1 MYKKNNRCFFRVISI
16 ISLILFSS
24 LPLGAAEKEK
34 SDPATGEKELAS
46 SEKSKAPTLPSTLSA
61 GFLDWKPAS
70 ISELNFPRDRFGLAD
85 WVKLVNEKKIE
96 PKGSLDPEWTPDDEL
111 VIDSKVLF
119 QTKSDFMNDVIFP
132 HQVHSWWLSCE
143 SCHDTAGGPI
153 FQMQAGANRVLM
165 PEIVA
170 GKWCGRCHGKTAFPL
185 ADCKRCHTRSKKI
198 EPTED
203 MITRGVVVPPQEI
216 AQETMDIIIF
226 NRYQRRR
233 DQAHIPPAQ
242 FSHSAHQRDN
252 MACSDCH
259 PSIFIPIAGTNDI
272 TMVKNMNGDFC
283 GKCHSGDKDSPLSS
297 WDLTHCKNCHIG
309 LQ

>member
-1 MYKKNNRCFFRVISI
+1 MKIKNKRAFLLVISFVTFLFCFSQI
-16 ISLILFSS
+16 VTAEEKGDASISGNAES
-24 LPLGAAEKEK
+24 AA
-34 SDPATGEKELAS
+34 PAKLKTPA
-46 SEKSKAPTLPSTLSA
+46 LPSTLSA

-70 ISELNFPRDRFGLAD
+70 ISELNFPKDRFGLAD
-85 WVKLVNEKKIE
+85 WVKIVNEKKIA

-111 VIDSKVLF
+111 VIDSDILF

-132 HQVHSWWLSCE
+132 HDTHSWWLSCE
-143 SCHDTAGGPI
+143 SCHETAGGAI

-185 ADCKRCHTRSKKI
+185 ADCKRCHVRSKKI
-198 EPTED
+198 APTED
-203 MITRGVVVPPQEI
+203 IITRGVVTP
-216 AQETMDIIIF
+216 AQEVAHEALDIVVF

-242 FSHSAHQRDN
+242 FAHSSHKSGN

-259 PSIFIPIAGTNDI
+259 PSIFIPIAGSNDI

-283 GKCHSGDKDSPLSS
+283 GKCHNGATDSPLAS
-297 WDLTHCKNCHIG
+297 WDLTNCKKCHVG
-309 LQ
+309 LE